1 MNVGMIEKVANAV
14 LYEGYLLYPYRE
26 SSVKNRQR
34 FNFGVL
40 YPEGWGIGY
49 DTNAMQTECLI
60 AGRADT
66 VLDVKVRFLVW
77 DEQAHERDVSV
88 PGLRL
93 PDLAAHPVR
102 EEFELGELRIAAV
115 ALEGDLY
122 RVGVYVRNT
131 SRAHAG
137 VDRETALTSSMIS
150 VHTIVTARGGDFISL
165 IDPPEQFKEAA
176 AACKNIGTWPVLAGS
191 KGDHDA
197 VLSSPIILYDY
208 PEIAPESAGDLFDAT
223 EIDEILS
230 LRIMTL
236 TDEEKKE
243 IRAGDDRARA
253 ILERTEQMP
262 EEQLLKLHGVLRGL
276 RPVSG
281 MDWDPFADTPGRD
294 SVRVFGVDLKK
305 GDPVRLWPQKSA
317 DIMDRVL
324 EGRTATIEAI
334 EEDFEGNVQ
343 LAVVVD
349 DDPGRDLG
357 ELRQPGHRFFFGVD
371 EVEPVG

>member
-1 MNVGMIEKVANAV
+1 MNLRTIEQVANAV

-40 YPEGWGIGY
+40 YPEGY

-60 AGRADT
+60 AGCADT

-77 DEQAHERDVSV
+77 DEHAHERDINVL
-88 PGLRL
+88 GLTL
-93 PDLAAHPVR
+93 PDLAARPVR
-102 EEFELGELRIAAV
+102 EEFERGELGIAAV
-115 ALEGDLY
+115 ALDGDLY

-131 SRAHAG
+131 SRVDAG
-137 VDRETALTSSMIS
+137 VDRETALSRSMIS
-150 VHTIVTARGGDFISL
+150 VHTILTARGGDFISL

-191 KGDHDA
+191 KGAHDA
-197 VLSSPIILYDY
+197 MLSSPIILYDY

-243 IRAGDDRARA
+243 IREGDDRARA

-262 EEQLLKLHGVLRGL
+262 EEQLLKLHGALRGL
-276 RPVSG
+276 RPVNS
-281 MDWDPFADTPGRD
+281 MDWDPFADMPRRD

-305 GDPVRLWPQKSA
+305 GDRVRLWPQKSA

-324 EGRTATIEAI
+324 AGKTAAIEAI
-334 EEDFEGNVQ
+334 EEDFEGNIQ